1 MKMLN
6 LKDNLNIV
14 EVENSPLTEI
24 EIEVNKEVMLFS
36 LKEVYN
42 YLSNIIEPA
51 VRTGKKNICVN
62 IRIAKGVSKQEGS
75 NIFFTISAIMVDHI
89 ITSVKKTDEHV
100 FRARSEITEAVTM
113 HSHSLTKLVNY
124 ESIIDNLQINLYRKN
139 KLVFSLVE

>member
-42 YLSNIIEPA
+42 YFSNIIEPA
-51 VRTGKKNICVN
+51 IHTGKKNVCVN

-75 NIFFTISAIMVDHI
+75 NIFFTIIYLFKFWDL
-89 ITSVKKTDEHV
+89 
-100 FRARSEITEAVTM
+100 R
-113 HSHSLTKLVNY
+113 
-124 ESIIDNLQINLYRKN
+124 
-139 KLVFSLVE
+139 

>member
-6 LKDNLNIV
+6 LKDNLNII
-14 EVENSPLTEI
+14 EVENNSLTEI

-42 YLSNIIEPA
+42 YFSNIIEP
-51 VRTGKKNICVN
+51 VIHTGKNNICVN
-62 IRIAKGVSKQEGS
+62 IKIAKGVSKQERS
-75 NIFFTISAIMVDHI
+75 NIFFTISTIIVDHI
-89 ITSVKKTDEHV
+89 ITSIKKTDEHV
-100 FRARSEITEAVTM
+100 FRARSEITEVVAM

-124 ESIIDNLQINLYRKN
+124 ESIIDNLQINLYHKN